1 MSAYFKLNRG
11 TPNVKENK
19 DENCLVAYLIEQ
31 GLKNPYRVKELIIK
45 SLEFNKLDLRDLVV
59 FTEAAS
65 KNYVVTP
72 IIAAMAGARVYAIT
86 RNSTYGK
93 AKDIENYTY
102 KFAEFCNVKDKIS
115 VIFEKK
121 EEIISKANII
131 TNLGFVR
138 PIDKNFLDMMNK
150 DAVISYMCETW
161 EFRTSDLDLN
171 ECKSK
176 EIPVLGTNEH
186 YPNLGIFDF
195 VGNLC
200 MKMLFNMEFEIYKN
214 KIIIINNDMFGG
226 VIKKCLENNGAE
238 VYLVKNL
245 KSETNRQYLHNA
257 DILIVADY
265 LNNDILIG
273 GDDAQISAED
283 LKYYSRFISVIQFA
297 GDVDVKHLEDYNIP
311 YYPKKRIGTFRMG
324 MTLAELG
331 PKPIIDLHSAGLKVG
346 QVMARARLAGNSVEE
361 TKDIAMKFSPAQDF
375 INLLQKG
382 AR

>member
-1 MSAYFKLNRG
+1 MKN
-11 TPNVKENK
+11 E
-19 DENCLVAYLIEQ
+19 DQNCLLINLIEE
-31 GLKNPYRVKELIIK
+31 GLKNPRRVKELITK
-45 SLEFNKLDLRDLVV
+45 SIEFNKLDLRDLVV

-86 RNSTYGK
+86 RDSTYGK
-93 AKDIENYTY
+93 AKDIEKFTY
-102 KFAEFCNVKDKIS
+102 EFAEFCSVKDKIS

-121 EEIISKANII
+121 EEIVSKANII

-138 PIDKNFLDMMNK
+138 PIDSNFLGMVNK
-150 DAVISYMCETW
+150 NAVISYMYETW

-171 ECKSK
+171 ECKSR

-186 YPNLGIFDF
+186 YPNLDIFGF

-200 MKMLFNMEFEIYKN
+200 MKMLLNMEVEIYKN
-214 KIIIINNDMFGG
+214 KIVIVSNDMFGDA
-226 VIKKCLENNGAE
+226 IKKCLENNGAE
-238 VYLVKNL
+238 VYLVRNL
-245 KSETNRQYLHNA
+245 KAETNRQYLHAA
-257 DILIVADY
+257 DALIIADY

-283 LKYYSRFISVIQFA
+283 LKNYSHSISVIQFA
-297 GDVDVKHLEDYNIP
+297 GDVDIKYLEHYNIP
-311 YYPKKRIGTFRMG
+311 YYPKKRVGTFRMG

-361 TKDIAMKFSPAQDF
+361 TKNIALKYSPAQDF
-375 INLLQKG
+375 IS
-382 AR
+382 